1 MKECINGINK
11 NLFHTFVMRKLLL
24 IGRKFV
30 LSRNKVYFCKKETI
44 TASSGYSFILRKRM
58 FSINTEQVIS

>member
-1 MKECINGINK
+1 M
-11 NLFHTFVMRKLLL
+11 
-24 IGRKFV
+24 GRKFV

-44 TASSGYSFILRKRM
+44 TASSDYETGTFDYVIKSFSYITGACGYSFILRKRM